1 MEKYNELLKET
12 ISNNIVDPA
21 QKIIFDFDV
30 SMSPWI
36 AVDALNYEERCALG
50 EVIGFNPKWVDED
63 FNPKGLRVCCFTGEF
78 WQSAKW
84 CSYHDEYEPRPR
96 DHEDE
101 TADEFAPVFIC
112 HMPNLKPEFD
122 KLIEVYLKEQEES
135 E

>member
-12 ISNNIVDPA
+12 IVNSIVDPA

-30 SMSPWI
+30 SLSPWL
-36 AVDALNYEERCALG
+36 AVEALNYEERCSLG

-84 CSYHDEYEPRPR
+84 
-96 DHEDE
+96 
-101 TADEFAPVFIC
+101 
-112 HMPNLKPEFD
+112 
-122 KLIEVYLKEQEES
+122 
-135 E
+135 